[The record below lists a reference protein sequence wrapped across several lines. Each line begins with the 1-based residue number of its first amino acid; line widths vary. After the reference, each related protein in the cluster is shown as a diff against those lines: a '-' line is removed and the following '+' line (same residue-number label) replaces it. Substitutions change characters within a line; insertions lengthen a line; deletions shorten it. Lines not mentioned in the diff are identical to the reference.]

1 MPAVFFLQ
9 KPLPCERGLLCPG
22 LPWLYLLQKTVS
34 PTAGLSQRLK
44 GCSVPPWHHLLSS
57 PISISDI
64 TWKNKMLQVL
74 CCFRY
79 CKEISSCTL
88 MLHHITW
95 EGLSPVPSPIST
107 LQHATFVLQTASS
120 FLCTDPRC
128 SAGRWRALTVRLLPP
143 HAPQVKLVLWPNS
156 IKPLWQSQRTWRNFQ
171 SRMTM
176 SSNGKEE
183 SRG

>member
-1 MPAVFFLQ
+1 MTAVFFLQ

-22 LPWLYLLQKTVS
+22 LPWLYLLQETPS

-44 GCSVPPWHHLLSS
+44 GCSVPSRHHLLSS
-57 PISISDI
+57 PISINDI
-64 TWKNKMLQVL
+64 TWKNKMLQVH

-79 CKEISSCTL
+79 YKEISSCTL
-88 MLHHITW
+88 MLHLLGGAEPGVIPDYRSPTCHIR
-95 EGLSPVPSPIST
+95 
-107 LQHATFVLQTASS
+107 ASDS
-120 FLCTDPRC
+120 LRLCMDPRC
-128 SAGRWRALTVRLLPP
+128 NAGRWRALTVRLLPP
-143 HAPQVKLVLWPNS
+143 HALQVKLVLWPNY

-176 SSNGKEE
+176 SSNGKEK